1 MLDLK
6 DALGKIGQL
15 DPKSQKEILDL
26 LNELEEVRS
35 VTGARENFLPFV
47 KYLWPTFVEGTH
59 HKIISELFDD
69 VISGR
74 KKRIIINM
82 PPRHR
87 LALDTPIAT
96 LTGWKTMGSV
106 QIGDHVFA
114 PDGSPVKVV
123 GKSAVYRQR
132 LYEVE
137 TQDGCIIECD
147 EGHLWGIVSR
157 KGKMQKYS
165 TGELLARQNGSRVR
179 RLRSGRVEIIPG
191 SHSPRNAIL
200 PRHSAVQWP
209 NANLPIDPYVLG
221 VWLGDGSRRQGI
233 ITMADDDAVPVRE
246 EFERRGI
253 RTTDQKTKMTF
264 GTIGLKVALRDA
276 GILENKH
283 IPEVYMTASME
294 QRLDLVRGLMDTDGC
309 AAKDGQLHFS
319 QSNHNL
325 ILQFRELLWSL
336 GIRNTCLEYVSGSG
350 KLAWKVYFH
359 AGPEIFLLPR
369 KKIRCSFKN
378 RFGRTIVVN
387 ETNRY
392 GDVQCI
398 EVESPDG
405 LFLAGK
411 GMVVTS
417 NTKSEFA
424 SVFLPAYFLGRYPEK
439 KIIQT
444 SHTAELAVNF
454 GRRVRNIINGGIFQD
469 VFPNVSLSSDSKA
482 AGRWATNK
490 GGEYY
495 AIGVGGTVTGKGAD
509 LFVIDDPHALEINT
523 PIPTPNGF
531 VAIKDLK
538 VGDYVFGPDGEPV
551 KVIAKSDI
559 WHDRKLYSVTTDD
572 GEEILC
578 DSRHLWSVRSDT
590 RLAASH
596 KTYRAEELAEWTKS
610 SRPCLPR
617 HSPVDYPERK
627 LPIDPWVLGA
637 WLGDGTSS
645 LGRIT
650 CHPDDREFMIGEF
663 TRRGYETTD
672 LADPYSFGVL
682 GLRAQLIETGLIN
695 NKHVPDDYLI
705 GSINQRMALLQGLM
719 DTDGTVLRNGQC
731 GFYNTN
737 KGLVKAVASLLHS
750 LGVKASIRFADDKR
764 GRWGSAKR
772 VWRVMFRLRD
782 AALMPRKNQYTYTPK
797 DKRCRSIEVQ
807 PTGTNGSVQCITVDR
822 KDGLFL
828 AGKGYVVTHNSEQEA
843 IIAESNPEIYNGVME
858 WYESGPRQRLQP
870 GGSIIL
876 VMTRWSQR
884 DLTARLLKKQDEEPG
899 TDKWEVV
906 TLPAI
911 LPADPEKNKPDRPI
925 WPEFWSLDE
934 LLTTKA
940 SIPVSKW
947 NAQYQQEPTS
957 EEGALI
963 KREYWQDWDK
973 AKPPECESIIQSWD
987 TAMSKDTRA
996 NYSAVT
1002 TWGVFKDDE
1011 GKNNII
1017 LLDAVRGKWEFP
1029 ILKKKAKEFY
1039 DLHKPDICLIE
1050 ARAAGQPLIY
1060 EMRRMGLPVQDVKAG
1075 RGTGEMRNDKISRV
1089 NSITDIF
1096 HSGFVWAQKERL
1108 WAQEVIEECA
1118 AFPAGEYD
1126 DYVDTVTMA
1135 LQRFRQGGW
1144 VGTKLDEEDDKE
1156 EPSRK
1161 LEYY

>member
-82 PPRHR
+82 PPRH
-87 LALDTPIAT
+87 
-96 LTGWKTMGSV
+96 
-106 QIGDHVFA
+106 
-114 PDGSPVKVV
+114 
-123 GKSAVYRQR
+123 
-132 LYEVE
+132 
-137 TQDGCIIECD
+137 
-147 EGHLWGIVSR
+147 
-157 KGKMQKYS
+157 
-165 TGELLARQNGSRVR
+165 
-179 RLRSGRVEIIPG
+179 
-191 SHSPRNAIL
+191 
-200 PRHSAVQWP
+200 
-209 NANLPIDPYVLG
+209 
-221 VWLGDGSRRQGI
+221 
-233 ITMADDDAVPVRE
+233 
-246 EFERRGI
+246 
-253 RTTDQKTKMTF
+253 
-264 GTIGLKVALRDA
+264 
-276 GILENKH
+276 
-283 IPEVYMTASME
+283 
-294 QRLDLVRGLMDTDGC
+294 
-309 AAKDGQLHFS
+309 
-319 QSNHNL
+319 
-325 ILQFRELLWSL
+325 
-336 GIRNTCLEYVSGSG
+336 
-350 KLAWKVYFH
+350 
-359 AGPEIFLLPR
+359 
-369 KKIRCSFKN
+369 
-378 RFGRTIVVN
+378 
-387 ETNRY
+387 
-392 GDVQCI
+392 
-398 EVESPDG
+398 
-405 LFLAGK
+405 
-411 GMVVTS
+411 
-417 NTKSEFA
+417 TKSEFA

-509 LFVIDDPHALEINT
+509 LFVIDDPH
-523 PIPTPNGF
+523 
-531 VAIKDLK
+531 
-538 VGDYVFGPDGEPV
+538 
-551 KVIAKSDI
+551 
-559 WHDRKLYSVTTDD
+559 
-572 GEEILC
+572 
-578 DSRHLWSVRSDT
+578 
-590 RLAASH
+590 
-596 KTYRAEELAEWTKS
+596 
-610 SRPCLPR
+610 
-617 HSPVDYPERK
+617 
-627 LPIDPWVLGA
+627 
-637 WLGDGTSS
+637 
-645 LGRIT
+645 
-650 CHPDDREFMIGEF
+650 
-663 TRRGYETTD
+663 
-672 LADPYSFGVL
+672 
-682 GLRAQLIETGLIN
+682 
-695 NKHVPDDYLI
+695 
-705 GSINQRMALLQGLM
+705 
-719 DTDGTVLRNGQC
+719 
-731 GFYNTN
+731 
-737 KGLVKAVASLLHS
+737 
-750 LGVKASIRFADDKR
+750 
-764 GRWGSAKR
+764 
-772 VWRVMFRLRD
+772 
-782 AALMPRKNQYTYTPK
+782 
-797 DKRCRSIEVQ
+797 
-807 PTGTNGSVQCITVDR
+807 
-822 KDGLFL
+822 
-828 AGKGYVVTHNSEQEA
+828 SEQEA